1 MAVPL
6 TSIETMRPGYRPDD
20 ECVDFMAR
28 SVAEATGSTMPGQPG
43 KQERQDCAVS
53 DTIVTY
59 QELAGSFRV
68 MGPLHTGEFRSAV
81 RPPTSRQK
89 KRKAAEFDPDPAI
102 LEVRDG
108 PAESCEDALIRLHSL
123 VMGRAS
129 GMGSAVVPSK
139 LLLFSTHAEH
149 TTLVELFSAVL
160 GAQQTAD
167 TVLRPR
173 AAPTSTDY
181 WSICVHDSLN
191 SNTELDGR
199 LLRGL
204 GKYLS
209 VYGGKT
215 GDFKHVKQP

>member
-1 MAVPL
+1 MAVHL

-59 QELAGSFRV
+59 QELAGSFRA

-108 PAESCEDALIRLHSL
+108 PAESCEDALIMIRLHSL

-129 GMGSAVVPSK
+129 GMVRSPRSCSSFQLMRSTRRWWSFSPLCSELSK
-139 LLLFSTHAEH
+139 RRIQHC
-149 TTLVELFSAVL
+149 
-160 GAQQTAD
+160 G
-167 TVLRPR
+167 
-173 AAPTSTDY
+173 
-181 WSICVHDSLN
+181 
-191 SNTELDGR
+191 
-199 LLRGL
+199 RGL
-204 GKYLS
+204 PLQT
-209 VYGGKT
+209 T
-215 GDFKHVKQP
+215 GASAYTTP